1 MTPQTRSVPI
11 WAVFIYPLPPPHQ
24 GPEPERSA
32 IKIMNLLRYLHILPL
47 SHSVINVIASL
58 TLSETR
64 KYWQQNLTPT
74 AVEPLHLA
82 SPQGMKWLSVQMF
95 SDFLCVL
102 IVVQINIQVLWELKA
117 RVTITTALVMAEFN
131 KGRLSQYLP
140 KFSLSRNMSG
150 NAIKRHLLL
159 SLWLIVA
166 VTTLAPWSVIMR
178 ADGDERCLTSNM
190 KHCVSKIQI
199 EAITVKKCRSAHCKT
214 LYDTISWGRVR
225 QDPDS

>member
-1 MTPQTRSVPI
+1 MLLHLSLSRS
-11 WAVFIYPLPPPHQ
+11 
-24 GPEPERSA
+24 
-32 IKIMNLLRYLHILPL
+32 
-47 SHSVINVIASL
+47 
-58 TLSETR
+58 R
-64 KYWQQNLTPT
+64 KYWQQNLT

-117 RVTITTALVMAEFN
+117 LVTITTALVMAEFN

-159 SLWLIVA
+159 SLWLIVM
-166 VTTLAPWSVIMR
+166 VTTLTPWSIIMR
-178 ADGDERCLTSNM
+178 AGGDERCLTSNM